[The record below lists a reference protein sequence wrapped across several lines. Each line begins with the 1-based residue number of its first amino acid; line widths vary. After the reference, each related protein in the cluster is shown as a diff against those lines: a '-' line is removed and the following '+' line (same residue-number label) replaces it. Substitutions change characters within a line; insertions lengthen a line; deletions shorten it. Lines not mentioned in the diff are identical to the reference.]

1 MCPED
6 VTSQLEEEEDSV
18 DAGAVLLDNDSP
30 SYPNTSPPMYQ
41 RRSPPHRSV
50 SESELTR
57 VRPCAG
63 QEWTAFMPVLSTF
76 IYNSSIS
83 LLLIPVCLSCS
94 VSCGPHG
101 GIKDWNFHII
111 HQNIKFIQIQNVIE
125 KSGQK
130 CNLLVNGSLNRILQ
144 VP

>member
-1 MCPED
+1 MLLKYSTLLFSRIHCSSTHLFLRTAVHCNLSQNGIDHQMCPED

-63 QEWTAFMPVLSTF
+63 QGWTAFMPVLSTF
-76 IYNSSIS
+76 IYYSSIS

-101 GIKDWNFHII
+101 GIKD
-111 HQNIKFIQIQNVIE
+111 
-125 KSGQK
+125 
-130 CNLLVNGSLNRILQ
+130 
-144 VP
+144 